1 MASGNAFAEIDTW
14 IFDLDNTLYP
24 ATSAVFEQVETRI
37 RDYIA
42 GYLGLSPEEA
52 FRLQKEYFLE
62 FGTSMRGMMHHH
74 RMPPGPYLDYVHD
87 IDVSIIDPSPAL
99 EQALAA
105 LPGRRLIFTNG
116 STQHALRV
124 MERLGVSRHF
134 DAVFDIADADY
145 VPKPAPEVYGRL
157 IERHAIAP
165 ARSVLIDDLPRNLA
179 PAAALGM
186 TTVWMRTNA
195 VWGQEGGDAP
205 YVHHVID
212 DLTAWLGSL

>member
-1 MASGNAFAEIDTW
+1 MVPGKPFAGIDTW

-24 ATSAVFEQVETRI
+24 ATSAVFEQVEIRI

-99 EQALAA
+99 ERAYPGTRFLWLDTEESVGEVFWLDAA
-105 LPGRRLIFTNG
+105 
-116 STQHALRV
+116 QLR
-124 MERLGVSRHF
+124 
-134 DAVFDIADADY
+134 
-145 VPKPAPEVYGRL
+145 
-157 IERHAIAP
+157 
-165 ARSVLIDDLPRNLA
+165 
-179 PAAALGM
+179 
-186 TTVWMRTNA
+186 
-195 VWGQEGGDAP
+195 
-205 YVHHVID
+205 
-212 DLTAWLGSL
+212 